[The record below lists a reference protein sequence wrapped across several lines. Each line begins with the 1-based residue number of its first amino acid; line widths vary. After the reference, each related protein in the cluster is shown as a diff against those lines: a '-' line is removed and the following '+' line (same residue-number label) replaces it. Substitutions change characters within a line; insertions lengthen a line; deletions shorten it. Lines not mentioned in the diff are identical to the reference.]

1 VTPHPP
7 LAGDAGVQAERTLLA
22 WRRTALALA
31 VGVAVAARY
40 LFDALGWWAVAL
52 GVAGVAVCA
61 AVAVLATVRYR
72 RVHADSARR
81 APQTSGGAL
90 AALLAAA
97 VMVATVIGLALILT
111 LWAPW
116 VA

>member
-1 VTPHPP
+1 MTSHLP

-31 VGVAVAARY
+31 IGDAVAARY
-40 LFDALGWWAVAL
+40 LFDALGWWGVAL
-52 GVAGVAVCA
+52 GVVGVAVCA
-61 AVAVLATVRYR
+61 AVAVLATARYR
-72 RVHADSARR
+72 RVHEDSALQV
-81 APQTSGGAL
+81 AQTSGGAL
-90 AALLAAA
+90 AALLAASVTVAA
-97 VMVATVIGLALILT
+97 VLGLVLVVA